1 MKKINK
7 DYITAMFYPVKSYEK
22 EDVNK
27 SYDES
32 LQRTLPPK
40 GGYTAK
46 YSSCE
51 YHVKITQT

>member
-1 MKKINK
+1 
-7 DYITAMFYPVKSYEK
+7 MFYPVKSYEK

-27 SYDES
+27 LYDES

>member
-1 MKKINK
+1 
-7 DYITAMFYPVKSYEK
+7 MFYPVKSYEK
-22 EDVNK
+22 EDVKK

-32 LQRTLPPK
+32 LQRTLQPK

-51 YHVKITQT
+51 CHVKIAQT